1 MLRGKRGDMVENAL
15 TFPIIALVTLALVN
29 LALAGYASVTA
40 SNAANYA
47 ARIASVHQTD
57 PAGAALAACAHA
69 LQAGIGDYTCAVSAS
84 TWPGGVVTVEVR
96 WEVPNIF
103 EGLLRFFGQR
113 GGPLRGSAVST
124 FRKEGW

>member
-1 MLRGKRGDMVENAL
+1 MLRGTRGDMVEAAL
-15 TFPIIALVTLALVN
+15 TFPLIALVTLALVN

-47 ARIASVHQTD
+47 ARVASVHQVD
-57 PAGAALAACAHA
+57 PAGAAMAACSHA
-69 LQAGIGDYTCAVSAS
+69 LQAGIGEYTCAVSAS
-84 TWPGGVVTVEVR
+84 TWPGGTVVVEVQ

-103 EGLLRFFGQR
+103 DGLLHFFGQP
-113 GGPLRGSAVST
+113 GGPLRGRAVST